1 MIRRLLPLVVTPLLV
16 LGALS
21 PSAHASDPHPFPVP
35 VNDPGWAR
43 CESVPAG
50 PQNGCDDN
58 EDVDQ
63 YGQLGT
69 HADGQPADCPAG
81 PFGQALPE
89 ARVSRPDGG
98 LPCFAPLATDPQHA
112 AGVNLPGAWDQGVAG
127 RDDVLIAY
135 IEGGVNYSSDGI
147 KDGLDAVWLNTGE
160 LPYPERP
167 DGTSYPAYDADGNGR
182 VDVRDYVGDPRV
194 NPACATYAPHVD
206 VEGTT
211 RSCLPGGQHDYLNRV
226 TIGGTKTAYLS
237 PEDLIAVFGH
247 CRLTDHQLAGCP
259 VGGRF
264 DNDGNGY
271 PGDVSGWNAY
281 RGTNDPQTEDLA
293 YNHAPGL
300 ISLLGGQPDNGYSS
314 VGVCSKCRV
323 LPVKQG
329 GECLGRTDVWA
340 QALTYAVDAGAKV
353 ISSVVVSYTYSKANQ
368 EAVDNAYRHGVV
380 LSLDS
385 NDFDAMDHTDGMLLD
400 HVMPGNSLT
409 ENAPAASAVR
419 TFRARSNVT
428 SYGTHN
434 VFSGGETTT
443 SGATPFQAG
452 MFAMVVSAGRDAVDR
467 GTLRAPLTPDEVK
480 QVLMDSSSAVVPQT
494 QEDPVTAATQWPGNA
509 DSVTDATHT
518 NWSTQYGYGRPD
530 VGAAVQRV
538 LAGRLPAHAEITSP
552 KWFSYIDPARQTVLG
567 VDGVI
572 TRSPTQGT
580 GQVHYVLEWATGAD
594 PKDSDF
600 HTASEGDTADLA
612 GHLGDVDLT
621 QVPRSF
627 YDRAPGSTLQPAGA
641 EQFTLT
647 LRLRVVSPDGIKAED
662 RRTVGL
668 RHDPSLQGLAPRDLQ
683 RGEPGPTASADLEAK
698 RELDLVV
705 PTNNGEVHAYRP
717 DGSEVPG
724 FPVYA
729 DRLRDIDPVHNA
741 QAFTTASYREDPAL
755 RDQLEPLGGGVAVGD
770 LFHDGRLEVLAT
782 GEQGSLYAW
791 DSHGRRLA
799 GFPWHMTEPEP
810 QSPTPRAETRH
821 SRLPARGNWSPP
833 VLADLAGDGRLEA
846 LVSGYDGKLYALR
859 GDGTE
864 QPGWPVD
871 VHLPAAQRAALG
883 TSYMRDPKLIY
894 PAGVADVLGTGHPQV
909 FVSSFESNG
918 VSTSTENLGLA
929 LTGTGLTNPAG
940 GSSATS
946 FLYGIWPDGTNHAGG
961 PLLPHWPV
969 SVPSGSFAYDESIDF
984 VGESNSPPIF
994 LHPAGAPAQVVTAG
1008 VTGEPVAFTG
1018 DGTLVTTY
1026 DAACSSADCARN
1038 PQFRLTPD
1046 THTLE
1051 LTGIPAAG
1059 DLDGDGKPE
1068 VVASQTGVE
1077 TILGALGVAG
1087 VANLPQ
1093 VYEKAFSPDGKILS
1107 GFPRRVDGFP
1117 FYSSPVIAPVEAGSG
1132 RAAVEGNDTYWV
1144 HAFRA
1149 DGTEAAGFPKYT
1161 GQWMGF
1167 TGTVYDPHMDGTLHY
1182 IAGTRE
1188 GYLYDWSLPGANTAA
1203 NDQTYRYRH
1212 DEHNTGDL
1220 AADTRRPAA
1229 LVDLA
1234 VSGSRASWT
1243 ASGDDG
1249 MVGTAK
1255 AYDVRVATTPLSAE
1269 DPTSFAAAQVL
1280 AAPAPGAARTP
1291 QAVDLPASLASAP
1304 TIYVA
1309 ARMIDKAGNLGALT
1323 VACRGTCPRA
1333 VDAGSGAATGAG
1345 SQLAAP
1351 THRTVKPPPKRPA
1364 KHPVRRPVTTPRRA
1378 LAYTGGPLVLTVAPV
1393 LLVASLLVRRRRRSG
1408 VPRRA

>member
-1 MIRRLLPLVVTPLLV
+1 M
-16 LGALS
+16 
-21 PSAHASDPHPFPVP
+21 
-35 VNDPGWAR
+35 
-43 CESVPAG
+43 
-50 PQNGCDDN
+50 
-58 EDVDQ
+58 
-63 YGQLGT
+63 
-69 HADGQPADCPAG
+69 
-81 PFGQALPE
+81 
-89 ARVSRPDGG
+89 SRPAGG
-98 LPCFAPLATDPQHA
+98 LPCFAPLVTDPQHA

-135 IEGGVNYSSDGI
+135 IEGGVNYISDGI
-147 KDGLDAVWLNTGE
+147 KDGLDAVWLNTCE
-160 LPYPERP
+160 LPYLERP

-226 TIGGTKTAYLS
+226 TIGGTKTVYLS

-247 CRLTDHQLAGCP
+247 CRITDHQLAGCP

-434 VFSGGETTT
+434 VFSGGKTTT

-621 QVPRSF
+621 QVPPRSMTGHRVAPCSRPVPSSSRSRCGF
-627 YDRAPGSTLQPAGA
+627 GWSHRTASRQRTGAPSACATTRRCRASRRGTCNAASRGRPRAPTSRPSASSTWSCP
-641 EQFTLT
+641 
-647 LRLRVVSPDGIKAED
+647 P
-662 RRTVGL
+662 
-668 RHDPSLQGLAPRDLQ
+668 
-683 RGEPGPTASADLEAK
+683 
-698 RELDLVV
+698 
-705 PTNNGEVHAYRP
+705 
-717 DGSEVPG
+717 
-724 FPVYA
+724 
-729 DRLRDIDPVHNA
+729 
-741 QAFTTASYREDPAL
+741 TTARCTPT
-755 RDQLEPLGGGVAVGD
+755 
-770 LFHDGRLEVLAT
+770 GRTAARCRASRCT
-782 GEQGSLYAW
+782 
-791 DSHGRRLA
+791 
-799 GFPWHMTEPEP
+799 
-810 QSPTPRAETRH
+810 PT
-821 SRLPARGNWSPP
+821 SC
-833 VLADLAGDGRLEA
+833 V
-846 LVSGYDGKLYALR
+846 
-859 GDGTE
+859 
-864 QPGWPVD
+864 
-871 VHLPAAQRAALG
+871 
-883 TSYMRDPKLIY
+883 
-894 PAGVADVLGTGHPQV
+894 
-909 FVSSFESNG
+909 
-918 VSTSTENLGLA
+918 TSTRS
-929 LTGTGLTNPAG
+929 TMPR
-940 GSSATS
+940 
-946 FLYGIWPDGTNHAGG
+946 
-961 PLLPHWPV
+961 
-969 SVPSGSFAYDESIDF
+969 PS
-984 VGESNSPPIF
+984 
-994 LHPAGAPAQVVTAG
+994 
-1008 VTGEPVAFTG
+1008 
-1018 DGTLVTTY
+1018 
-1026 DAACSSADCARN
+1026 
-1038 PQFRLTPD
+1038 
-1046 THTLE
+1046 
-1051 LTGIPAAG
+1051 
-1059 DLDGDGKPE
+1059 
-1068 VVASQTGVE
+1068 
-1077 TILGALGVAG
+1077 
-1087 VANLPQ
+1087 
-1093 VYEKAFSPDGKILS
+1093 
-1107 GFPRRVDGFP
+1107 
-1117 FYSSPVIAPVEAGSG
+1117 
-1132 RAAVEGNDTYWV
+1132 
-1144 HAFRA
+1144 
-1149 DGTEAAGFPKYT
+1149 
-1161 GQWMGF
+1161 
-1167 TGTVYDPHMDGTLHY
+1167 
-1182 IAGTRE
+1182 
-1188 GYLYDWSLPGANTAA
+1188 
-1203 NDQTYRYRH
+1203 
-1212 DEHNTGDL
+1212 
-1220 AADTRRPAA
+1220 TRR
-1229 LVDLA
+1229 
-1234 VSGSRASWT
+1234 
-1243 ASGDDG
+1243 
-1249 MVGTAK
+1249 
-1255 AYDVRVATTPLSAE
+1255 AT
-1269 DPTSFAAAQVL
+1269 
-1280 AAPAPGAARTP
+1280 ARTP
-1291 QAVDLPASLASAP
+1291 PCATSWSPSAAVSLSATCSTMVAWRCSPPASRAP
-1304 TIYVA
+1304 ST
-1309 ARMIDKAGNLGALT
+1309 
-1323 VACRGTCPRA
+1323 RGTPTAGGWRA
-1333 VDAGSGAATGAG
+1333 SPGT
-1345 SQLAAP
+1345 
-1351 THRTVKPPPKRPA
+1351 
-1364 KHPVRRPVTTPRRA
+1364 
-1378 LAYTGGPLVLTVAPV
+1378 
-1393 LLVASLLVRRRRRSG
+1393 
-1408 VPRRA
+1408 